1 MIIRSV
7 EELRSFMSELR
18 ETLAQLS
25 VFERLGSEEID
36 LLAKGAGEQAFASGE
51 VLFSEGDAKGGMFVV
66 LDGAVELI
74 GSFAGGIERVF
85 GTVRSGQ
92 VLGLLSVIDDGLR
105 PATARA
111 VEPTR
116 VLAMDRAVIAGLR
129 DSSPMAWAKII
140 SGLGGQLAAQT
151 RLIVEQ
157 YRRNIAWSLEVSGC
171 AGINLNRLLTD
182 SVEVEVELVNGSFVS
197 GVLMGIEVDGT
208 GHNLLLRS
216 DDGKLR
222 LIPYRSVVQIMA
234 ARADFEPALV
244 E

>member
-1 MIIRSV
+1 
-7 EELRSFMSELR
+7 MSELH
-18 ETLAQLS
+18 EALAHLA
-25 VFERLGSEEID
+25 VFERLEVEEIEV
-36 LLAKGAGEQAFASGE
+36 LASGAGERAFAPGE
-51 VLFSEGDAKGGMFVV
+51 VLWSEGDAPGGLFVV

-74 GSFAGGIERVF
+74 GSFAGGVERVF

-92 VLGLLSVIDDGLR
+92 VLGLLSVIDNGLR

-116 VLAMDRAVIAGLR
+116 VLAMDRAVIADLR
-129 DSSPMAWAKII
+129 DSAPMTWARII
-140 SGLGGQLAAQT
+140 SGLGDQLAAQT

-171 AGINLNRLLTD
+171 AGFNLNRLVTD
-182 SVEVEVELVNGSFVS
+182 SVAVEVELVNGSCVA
-197 GVLMGIEVDGT
+197 GVIMGIEADET

-222 LIPYRSVVQIMA
+222 LIPYRSVVQVIA
-234 ARADFEPALV
+234 ARVDFDSVLV

>member
-1 MIIRSV
+1 
-7 EELRSFMSELR
+7 MSELHG
-18 ETLAQLS
+18 TLAQLP
-25 VFERLGSEEID
+25 VFERLDREEIEV
-36 LLAKGAGEQAFASGE
+36 LAQGTGEQTFAPGE
-51 VLFSEGDAKGGMFVV
+51 VLYSKGDAPSGMYIV
-66 LDGAVELI
+66 LEGAVELI
-74 GSFAGGIERVF
+74 GSFAGGVERVF

-92 VLGLLSVIDDGLR
+92 VLGLLSVIDDGSR

-116 VLAMDRAVIAGLR
+116 VLAMDRGVIADLR
-129 DSSPMAWAKII
+129 NSAPITWARII
-140 SGLGGQLAAQT
+140 SGLGDQLAAQT

-182 SVEVEVELVNGSFVS
+182 SVALEVELVNGSFVA
-197 GVLMGIEVDGT
+197 GVILGIEADET
-208 GHNLLLRS
+208 GHHLLLRS
-216 DDGKLR
+216 DDGRLR
-222 LIPYRSVVQIMA
+222 LIPYRSVVQVMV